1 MRIEIK
7 KGYKMSDKDKNP
19 DFQIEIDDDE
29 LELNLEDNIF
39 DEKNKESDDLLTE
52 EELENLIIGIDE
64 ENDILDIPDEEEVLE
79 ELKFFDESFALPKDE
94 PKEEK
99 EEVKPEK
106 KTKVKKEKA
115 PKAPKTPRE
124 PIDWQFFILKN
135 KFKILGGF
143 ILIVVLSFVLT
154 FVLVLKSHPKVEE
167 TVATTT
173 SESTIVEEKPAETIS
188 EEPSKE
194 TEVESLSP
202 VDEEIKILKE
212 ELNKETDEHKKL
224 ELQKSILKLEEEK
237 IDKTQEKKVEELKKY
252 YDEVLPTVT
261 TAVIKIEDDILVLAL
276 IVQNDNFKEEL
287 YKALEKTFEDKYQ
300 INRVSLSILKRTKN
314 LNKIGELNVEQ
325 KKFEEIKEK
334 HISVD
339 EKIKSLGYQKR

>member
-1 MRIEIK
+1 
-7 KGYKMSDKDKNP
+7 MSDKDKNP

-29 LELNLEDNIF
+29 LELNLEENIF
-39 DEKNKESDDLLTE
+39 DEKSKDSDDLLTE

-79 ELKFFDESFALPKDE
+79 ELKFFDENFTL
-94 PKEEK
+94 PKEEA
-99 EEVKPEK
+99 KPEK
-106 KTKVKKEKA
+106 KEEPKPEKKEKVKKEKA
-115 PKAPKTPRE
+115 PKAPKAPRE
-124 PIDWQFFILKN
+124 PIDWQFLILKN
-135 KFKILGGF
+135 KFKILIGF
-143 ILIVVLSFVLT
+143 ILIVILSFVLT

-173 SESTIVEEKPAETIS
+173 SESAIVEEKHGETATEETTHETEVTEENLSPAEVEIKDLK
-188 EEPSKE
+188 EQLSKE
-194 TEVESLSP
+194 T
-202 VDEEIKILKE
+202 D
-212 ELNKETDEHKKL
+212 DHKKL
-224 ELQKSILKLEEEK
+224 ELQKEILKLEEEK

-261 TAVIKIEDDILVLAL
+261 TAVIKMEDDILVVAL

-300 INRVSLSILKRTKN
+300 INRVNVSILKRTKN
-314 LNKIGELNVEQ
+314 LNKIGELNVEHE
-325 KKFEEIKEK
+325 KFLEIKEK
-334 HISVD
+334 NISVD

>member
-1 MRIEIK
+1 
-7 KGYKMSDKDKNP
+7 MSDKDKNP

-29 LELNLEDNIF
+29 LELNLEENIF
-39 DEKNKESDDLLTE
+39 DEKSKDSDDLLTE

-79 ELKFFDESFALPKDE
+79 ELKFFDENFTL
-94 PKEEK
+94 PKEEA
-99 EEVKPEK
+99 KPEK
-106 KTKVKKEKA
+106 KEEPKPEKKEKVKKEKA
-115 PKAPKTPRE
+115 PKAPKAPRE
-124 PIDWQFFILKN
+124 PIDWQFLILKN
-135 KFKILGGF
+135 KFKILIGF
-143 ILIVVLSFVLT
+143 ILIVILSFVLT

-173 SESTIVEEKPAETIS
+173 SESAIVEEKHGETATEETTHETEVTEENLSPAELEIKDLK
-188 EEPSKE
+188 EQLSKE
-194 TEVESLSP
+194 T
-202 VDEEIKILKE
+202 D
-212 ELNKETDEHKKL
+212 DHKKL
-224 ELQKSILKLEEEK
+224 ELQKEILKLEEEK

-261 TAVIKIEDDILVLAL
+261 TAVIKMEDDILVVAL

-300 INRVSLSILKRTKN
+300 INRVNVSILKRTKN
-314 LNKIGELNVEQ
+314 LNKIGELNVEHE
-325 KKFEEIKEK
+325 KFLEIKEK
-334 HISVD
+334 NISVD

>member
-1 MRIEIK
+1 
-7 KGYKMSDKDKNP
+7 MSDKGKNP

-106 KTKVKKEKA
+106 KAKVKKEKA

-124 PIDWQFFILKN
+124 PIDWQFLILKN

-154 FVLVLKSHPKVEE
+154 FVLVLKSHSKVEE

-173 SESTIVEEKPAETIS
+173 SESAIVEETHGETTAEELTNETEAS
-188 EEPSKE
+188 EEN
-194 TEVESLSP
+194 LSP
-202 VDEEIKILKE
+202 TDLEIKVLKE
-212 ELNKETDEHKKL
+212 QLNKETDEHKKL

-237 IDKTQEKKVEELKKY
+237 IDKNQEKKVEELKKY

-276 IVQNDNFKEEL
+276 IVQNDNFNEEL
-287 YKALEKTFEDKYQ
+287 YTALEKTFEEKYQ
-300 INRVSLSILKRTKN
+300 INRVSVSILKRTKN
-314 LNKIGELNVEQ
+314 LNKIGEMNVEQ

-339 EKIKSLGYQKR
+339 EKIKNLGYQKR